1 MPFPGILVR
10 QCRSGLD
17 QLISGSTIK
26 VAIKFIAND
35 ISALALPSWMCTV
48 NCIGAGLGVTDISV
62 RLLVSMF
69 C

>member
-1 MPFPGILVR
+1 MPFPGILVRHMGR

-35 ISALALPSWMCTV
+35 ISALALPSTV
-48 NCIGAGLGVTDISV
+48 LE
-62 RLLVSMF
+62 LV
-69 C
+69 